1 MAGLNSQLTMFP
13 EKTSTDGLNVVRLLK
28 RKVFMAN
35 QRVTVREFAK
45 VLGLKKTGAD
55 YIGTTVLL
63 KLLCKRGLAKKV
75 DSVHVGK
82 TTKGRKCDVFV
93 VRKSVVAKLAAAA

>member
-1 MAGLNSQLTMFP
+1 
-13 EKTSTDGLNVVRLLK
+13 
-28 RKVFMAN
+28 MAN

-82 TTKGRKCDVFV
+82 TKGRKCDVFV